1 MEVLKKENIYF
12 IPMET
17 LLFILY
23 FNITH
28 FGMIKLDTFLKN
40 NKMYN
45 ELSYNRKLYVIKN
58 IFKFIHL
65 SFLSFIALYV
75 GLSTIV
81 YNTWDTDKIRLLG
94 LVYGVPDT
102 YSLLFIPKLPSAT
115 KIHHTCVTILYISFL
130 TDYLNLVNI
139 TYWRGIVVYCIFS
152 VLSGS
157 VNGYLGL
164 RFLLEENYYKE
175 QMKKFA
181 YYNYL
186 LCISIIWAY
195 QYYVIFNYL
204 FNPKPI
210 GFYLYLIVCHLIL
223 YDDIKLIK
231 FLKK

>member
-1 MEVLKKENIYF
+1 MEIIKKENIWF

-17 LLFILY
+17 VLFILY

-28 FGMIKLDTFLKN
+28 FGMLKLDTFIST
-40 NKMYN
+40 NKMYK
-45 ELSYNRKLYVIKN
+45 ELSYNRKLYVVKN

-81 YNTWDTDKIRLLG
+81 YNIWDTDKIRLLG

-102 YSLLFIPKLPSAT
+102 YALFFIKKLPNAT
-115 KIHHTCVTILYISFL
+115 KIHHSCVTILYISFL
-130 TDYLNLVNI
+130 TNYLNLMQI

-164 RFLLEENYYKE
+164 RFILEDNYYKK
-175 QMKKFA
+175 QLKKFA

-186 LCISIIWAY
+186 LCIIIIWTY
-195 QYYVIFNYL
+195 QYYIFYSYL
-204 FNPKPI
+204 YNPRTI
-210 GFYLYLIVCHLIL
+210 GFYLYFIVCHLIL
-223 YDDIKLIK
+223 YDDIILIK
-231 FLKK
+231 FLRK